1 MNQKYGFVC
10 MVLLLVIFLVA
21 CTKQNI
27 LPPKPIINDS
37 LAEND
42 SMQPVIFNAKIDSL
56 TCKWFVK
63 TGDYDVKSDCI
74 QIISKGTAQ
83 GPIGARLELPIL
95 AWSDDKFDCGT
106 WTHKTGALVA
116 VGHTCFR
123 AEGQPEQTN
132 WTVDTEND
140 NCPLKDY
147 FDSSRSY
154 GIKIYEK
161 DSLYAEKEDSKNV
174 QCN

>member
-1 MNQKYGFVC
+1 MFGILI
-10 MVLLLVIFLVA
+10 LLIIGLGLIG

-27 LPPKPIINDS
+27 LPSQSIINGS
-37 LAEND
+37 LAENN
-42 SMQPVIFNAKIDSL
+42 SMQEPPIIFNAKIDSL

-63 TGDYDVKSDCI
+63 TGDYDVKSNCI

-95 AWSDDKFDCGT
+95 AWSDDKFDCGV

-123 AEGQPEQTN
+123 TEGQPEQTN
-132 WTVDTEND
+132 WTVDTGTD
-140 NCPLKDY
+140 KCPLKNY
-147 FDSSRSY
+147 FNSDRSHS
-154 GIKIYEK
+154 IKIYEK